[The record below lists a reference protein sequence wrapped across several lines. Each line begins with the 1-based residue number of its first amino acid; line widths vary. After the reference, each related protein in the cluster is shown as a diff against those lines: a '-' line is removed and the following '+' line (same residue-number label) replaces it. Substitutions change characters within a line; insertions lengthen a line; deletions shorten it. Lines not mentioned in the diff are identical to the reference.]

1 MDRRSF
7 IGSILALAAAPA
19 IVRASSLMGFKE
31 AARPILLPASAGDI
45 IIANEM
51 PPAAFFDAPGKPR
64 QYWPGADLAADYGAE
79 TADDIP
85 MLCTRPDGILVM
97 APPTAIRLSQTMG
110 MPLTPVGASFKILDY
125 RYPPAKART
134 PRVVEAQSRFNF
146 VLGTFR

>member
-31 AARPILLPASAGDI
+31 APRPIVLPQEGI
-45 IIANEM
+45 ILATQM
-51 PPAAFFDAPGKPR
+51 PTPDQARKF
-64 QYWPGADLAADYGAE
+64 WPGADLPF
-79 TADDIP
+79 DDAYWP
-85 MLCTRPDGILVM
+85 DTPNGKVLCLRKDGILVM
-97 APPTAIRLSQTMG
+97 ADRQAIEWSQG
-110 MPLTPVGASFKILDY
+110 GPQPLTMCKPEFKPLDY
-125 RYPPAKART
+125 RYPPPKRRT